1 MNEKIW
7 LKEPEE
13 HDFPAAEDY
22 LELLLPKARAKAA
35 VARLRKART
44 VTKKAKDVLRASA
57 LPLLRQQD
65 SVHVHNDIE
74 KVKAGKQL
82 SPVLLVVG
90 QPLIVADGYHRV
102 CAIYALSE
110 DTEIPCRLVRA

>member
-1 MNEKIW
+1 MNQKIW
-7 LKEPEE
+7 LKEPEA

-22 LELLLPKARAKAA
+22 LELLLPVARAKAI
-35 VARLRKART
+35 VARLRKAPT
-44 VTKKAKDVLRASA
+44 VTKKAKDVLRASG
-57 LPLLRQQD
+57 LRLLKPQD
-65 SVHVHNDIE
+65 SVHVHRDVE
-74 KVKAGKQL
+74 KVNAGKQL

-90 QPLIVADGYHRV
+90 RPLIIADGYHRV